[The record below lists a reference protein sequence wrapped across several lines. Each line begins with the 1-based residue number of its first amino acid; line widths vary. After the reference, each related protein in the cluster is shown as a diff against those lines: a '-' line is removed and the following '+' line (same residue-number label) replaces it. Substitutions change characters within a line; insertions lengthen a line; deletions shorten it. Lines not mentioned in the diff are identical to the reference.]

1 MKTTKILTGI
11 AAIMIASTP
20 IFAQQDNNLVING
33 SLENTCGKVHS
44 YGAICQADSMSSSN
58 NTTVDLYSKDACG
71 QDYSVPKNYM
81 GTQESKSG
89 NNYAGIIA
97 YYADDSGFFNTKP
110 GYRKY
115 SEYIQFKLRE
125 PLIAGKSYNVS
136 FNVSLAESSAYAV
149 SGLGFY
155 FSKTKVDVKNNAFL
169 QVIPYAIST
178 EIVTNKEWST
188 IVSTY
193 VATGGES
200 HLTIGCFDKYM
211 EAQKVVLPNTN
222 DNRKAYYYIDDVS
235 MSPQTIEKSD
245 IASILSGSCYQ
256 LNNLNFQTDQS
267 VILSNSYAELN
278 QLAQFLKTY
287 PYIVVYIDGYT
298 DQTGT
303 DTHNNKLSE
312 ERANAVK
319 SYLVKEKVNT
329 NRLKIRAHGEGF
341 PIDTQNS
348 NSAINRRVEITICA
362 N

>member
-1 MKTTKILTGI
+1 MKTTKFINGIVGILTTSSSLL
-11 AAIMIASTP
+11 A
-20 IFAQQDNNLVING
+20 QDNNLVLNG
-33 SLENTCGKVHS
+33 SLENTCGKTHS
-44 YGAICQADSMSSSN
+44 YGAICLADSVSSSN
-58 NTTVDLYSKDACG
+58 NTTVDLFSKNTCSREF
-71 QDYSVPKNYM
+71 SVPNNYM
-81 GTQESKSG
+81 GTQDSKSG

-97 YYADDSGFFNTKP
+97 YYADDAGFFNITP

-155 FSKTKVDVKNNAFL
+155 VSKTKVDVKNNAFL
-169 QVIPYAIST
+169 PVTPYAIST

-200 HLTIGCFDKYM
+200 EITIGCFDKYM
-211 EAQKVVLPNTN
+211 ETEKIIAENTN
-222 DNRKAYYYIDDVS
+222 NNRKAYYYIDDVT
-235 MSPQTIEKSD
+235 MTPQTIDKTD
-245 IASILSGSCYQ
+245 MASILSGSCYQ
-256 LNNLNFQTDQS
+256 LNNLTFQTDQS
-267 VILSNSYAELN
+267 VILSESYTELK
-278 QLAQFLKTY
+278 QLSRFLRTY

-303 DTHNNKLSE
+303 DKHNDKLSE

-319 SYLVKEKVNT
+319 AYLTKEHVDA
-329 NRLKIRAHGEGF
+329 NRLKVRAHGENF
-341 PIDTQNS
+341 PIDNQNS
-348 NSAINRRVEITICA
+348 NSAVNRRVEITICA